1 MSIREA
7 IGEPFSCAWRAR
19 FACWLEPARRALSEE
34 ATAAAWAEGAALSDE
49 QAIAYALRP
58 SASDDVSTEGEP
70 SGNPPTADEPV
81 RRAAR
86 RPRASSTTSHVTLRE
101 REVAGLI
108 ARGLTNR
115 QIAAALVVAEGTVA
129 NHVKSI
135 LARLGFD
142 SRVQIAAWAIER
154 GLHQHAPA

>member
-7 IGEPFSCAWRAR
+7 IGRSFSAAWQAR
-19 FACWLEPARRALSEE
+19 FERWLEPARRALSEQ
-34 ATAAAWAEGAALSDE
+34 ATATAWAEGAATPEE

-58 SASDDVSTEGEP
+58 PASDDAHEGAP
-70 SGNPPTADEPV
+70 SSDPLTVDEPV
-81 RRAAR
+81 RCAPR
-86 RPRASSTTSHVTLRE
+86 RPRASATTGNVTLRE
-101 REVAGLI
+101 REVAELI

-115 QIAAALVVAEGTVA
+115 QIAAELVVAEGTVA
-129 NHVKSI
+129 NHVKNI

-142 SRVQIAAWAIER
+142 SRVQIAAWEIER